1 MDGVYLLA
9 LTTLVLL
16 AVGLVWA
23 CDSGS
28 RRKDAS

>member
-9 LTTLVLL
+9 LTALVLL